1 VLAPLLLV
9 SVHWPSVTVPR
20 GFFVLSAK
28 GQIEQA
34 GVMALVLPPLEAK
47 TALVKTGLAL
57 AEYLPWEVE
66 YLLWEA
72 EYLVPMRVV
81 LALVFREEACQ
92 LLPLSS
98 GICPCH
104 KA

>member
-1 VLAPLLLV
+1 VPVPLLLAG
-9 SVHWPSVTVPR
+9 VHWPSVIVPR

-28 GQIEQA
+28 GQIEQV
-34 GVMALVLPPLEAK
+34 GVMALVMPPLVAK

-57 AEYLPWEVE
+57 AEYLPWE
-66 YLLWEA
+66 A
-72 EYLVPMRVV
+72 EYLVPTRVV
-81 LALVFREEACQ
+81 LAQVFREEACQ